1 MACSGSKSMYKKGVQ
16 LDEAGMKEEATG
28 YYIDALQRKATNIDA
43 QIALKKTG
51 QMVLDDY
58 LSEFYQQANT
68 GQTKASV
75 YTYIKA
81 EEFVE
86 RVRSVGVQ
94 MEIGYP
100 QQEEY
105 KKVLKGYLKDLYTKA
120 QNDFDQ
126 EAYASAESKLKEI
139 ATLYPDYENVD
150 ELRSLAFVIPS
161 YKKGLR
167 LYDEEKYRKAY
178 AEFESIEERGG
189 YRDSKDLMDIC
200 IEKGQYTIGLMRFD
214 NKSNNRGL
222 EDGISSAIVRDI
234 MNLNDPFLK
243 VIDRRNTEALLKEQE
258 LAMTGTVNQQTA
270 AKAGE
275 LLGAK
280 SVLSGSVVSAVVTN
294 GKLRKSSR
302 PGWLS
307 KKVKYKDS
315 EGKTKTK
322 TEYSKV
328 YYYEFAQTNEVNI
341 VFQYQ
346 IISSETGQILVTDI
360 IEETQSDKINFA
372 TFPSGD
378 SRNLYS
384 GQWTAQNK
392 KNPADKV
399 YSTYSAKRNLDRML
413 SSSQSIQPT
422 TKLLEQAYETIGIRV
437 ANKVKSITAN

>member
-1 MACSGSKSMYKKGVQ
+1 MYKKGVK
-16 LDEAGMKEEATG
+16 LDEAGMKEEATV
-28 YYIDALQRKATNIDA
+28 YYIDALKRKATNVDA

-51 QMVLDDY
+51 QIVLDDY
-58 LSEFYQQANT
+58 ISQFHQESAM
-68 GQTKASV
+68 GQTRASV
-75 YTYIKA
+75 YTYLKA
-81 EEFVE
+81 EEFVSQ
-86 RVRSVGVQ
+86 VQDVGVKL
-94 MEIGYP
+94 EIDYIH
-100 QQEEY
+100 QEEY
-105 KKVLKGYLKDLYTKA
+105 KKVLKGYLKDLYTQA

-126 EAYASAESKLKEI
+126 EAYASAEAKLKEI

-150 ELRSLAFVIPS
+150 ELRNLAYVIPA
-161 YKKGLR
+161 YKKGLGF
-167 LYDEEKYRKAY
+167 YDEEKYRKAY
-178 AEFESIEERGG
+178 AEFSSIEERGG

-200 IEKGQYTIGLMRFD
+200 IEKGQYTIGLMKFE
-214 NKSNNRGL
+214 NKSRNRGV
-222 EDGISSAIVRDI
+222 EEGISSAIVRDI

-258 LAMTGTVNQQTA
+258 LAMTGTVSQQTA

-280 SVLSGSVVSAVVTN
+280 AVLNGSVVSSVITP
-294 GKLRKSSR
+294 GKLNKSSR
-302 PGWLS
+302 PGWLA

-315 EGKTKTK
+315 EGKTKTR

-328 YYYEFAQTNEVNI
+328 YYYEYVQTNEVNI

-360 IEETQSDKINFA
+360 IEETQTDKINYA
-372 TFPSGD
+372 TFPGGD
-378 SRNLYS
+378 TRNLYS

-399 YSTYSAKRNLDRML
+399 FNSYSAKRNLDRML
-413 SSSQSIQPT
+413 SASQTIQPT

-437 ANKVKSITAN
+437 ANKVKSITTN